1 MRRVRQAIVVEGK
14 HDVIRV
20 RSAVEAVV
28 VPTDG
33 FRIFKDGEKM
43 AMLRRLAQVRGLILL
58 TDSDTAGGVI
68 RNHLLSCIPAE
79 QLKQAYIPPIPGKE
93 RRKAAPS
100 KEGLLGV
107 EGMDAAT
114 VVAALERAGATFED
128 EENPARASLSLTK
141 ADWMALGLSGTADS
155 AARRDRLA
163 RALGV
168 PAYLSANRLL
178 ELVNT
183 TVTAQEWESLLVC
196 TCEENGDNPE
206 FVIYKKR

>member
-33 FRIFKDGEKM
+33 FRIFKDKEKM
-43 AMLRRLAQVRGLILL
+43 AMLRRLAEVRGLIVL
-58 TDSDTAGGVI
+58 TDSDSAGGVI
-68 RNHLLSCIPAE
+68 RNHLLSCIPAQ
-79 QLKQAYIPPIPGKE
+79 QLKQAYIPPIEGKE
-93 RRKAAPS
+93 KRKATPS

-114 VVAALERAGATFED
+114 VVAALERCGAVFED
-128 EENPARASLSLTK
+128 EDTPAHTSLSLTK

-155 AARRDRLA
+155 AVRRQRLA

-168 PAYLSANRLL
+168 PTYLSANRLL

-183 TVTAQEWESLLVC
+183 TVTAEEWKKLLS
-196 TCEENGDNPE
+196 TWDA
-206 FVIYKKR
+206 

>member
-20 RSAVEAVV
+20 RSAVEAIV

-33 FRIFKDGEKM
+33 FRIFKDAEKM
-43 AMLRRLAQVRGLILL
+43 AMLRRLAQVRGLVVL
-58 TDSDTAGGVI
+58 TDSDSAGGVI

-79 QLKQAYIPPIPGKE
+79 QLRQAYIPPIPGKE
-93 RRKAAPS
+93 KRKPAPS

-114 VVAALERAGATFED
+114 VVAALERAGAVFED
-128 EENPARASLSLTK
+128 EDTPAHTSLNLTK

-155 AARRDRLA
+155 GTRRERLA
-163 RALGV
+163 QALGV
-168 PAYLSANRLL
+168 PTYLSANRLL

-183 TVTAQEWESLLVC
+183 TVTSEEWERLLKNI
-196 TCEENGDNPE
+196 E
-206 FVIYKKR
+206 

>member
-20 RSAVEAVV
+20 RSAVEAIV

-33 FRIFKDGEKM
+33 FRIFKDAEKM
-43 AMLRRLAQVRGLILL
+43 AMLRRLAQVRGLIVL
-58 TDSDTAGGVI
+58 TDSDSAGGVI

-79 QLKQAYIPPIPGKE
+79 QLRQAYIPPIPGKE
-93 RRKAAPS
+93 KRKAAPS

-114 VVAALERAGATFED
+114 VVAALERCGAVFED
-128 EENPARASLSLTK
+128 EDTPTHASLDLTK

-155 AARRDRLA
+155 GTRRERLA
-163 RALGV
+163 QALGV
-168 PAYLSANRLL
+168 PTYLSANRLL

-183 TVTAQEWESLLVC
+183 TVTAEEWERLLKNI
-196 TCEENGDNPE
+196 E
-206 FVIYKKR
+206 

>member
-20 RSAVEAVV
+20 HSAVEAVV

-33 FRIFKDGEKM
+33 FRLFKDTEKV
-43 AMLRRLAQVRGLILL
+43 ALLRRLAATRGLILL

-68 RNHLLSCIPAE
+68 RNHLCGCIPAD
-79 QLKQAYIPPIPGKE
+79 QLLQAYIPPRPGKE

-114 VVAALERAGATFED
+114 ILAALERAGAIFED
-128 EENPARASLSLTK
+128 EDAAPRESLGLTK
-141 ADWMALGLSGTADS
+141 VELMEWGLTGHPDS
-155 AARRDRLA
+155 AARRRRLLE
-163 RALGV
+163 ALELPG
-168 PAYLSANRLL
+168 YLSANRLL
-178 ELVNT
+178 EVLNT
-183 TVTAQEWESLLVC
+183 TVTPAEWTRLTELLN
-196 TCEENGDNPE
+196 E
-206 FVIYKKR
+206 

>member
-20 RSAVEAVV
+20 QSAVDAVV

-33 FRIFKDGEKM
+33 FRIFKDKEKM
-43 AMLRRLAQVRGLILL
+43 AMLRRLAAVRGLIVL

-68 RNHLLSCIPAE
+68 RNHLLSCIPTD
-79 QLKQAYIPPIPGKE
+79 QVRQAYIPPVPGKE
-93 RRKAAPS
+93 KRKAIPS

-114 VVAALERAGATFED
+114 VVEALIRAGATFED
-128 EENPARASLSLTK
+128 EDTSSHASLNLTK
-141 ADWMALGLSGTADS
+141 TDWMALGLSGTADS
-155 AARRDRLA
+155 AQRRQRLA
-163 RALGV
+163 QALGV

-183 TVTAQEWESLLVC
+183 TVTAEEWDRLLS
-196 TCEENGDNPE
+196 TLNA
-206 FVIYKKR
+206 

>member
-20 RSAVEAVV
+20 HSAVEAVV

-33 FRIFKDGEKM
+33 FRIFKDKEKM
-43 AMLRRLAQVRGLILL
+43 AMLRRLAQVRGLIVL
-58 TDSDTAGGVI
+58 TDSDSAGGVI

-79 QLKQAYIPPIPGKE
+79 QLKQAYIPPIAGKE

-107 EGMDAAT
+107 EGMDTAT
-114 VVAALERAGATFED
+114 VIAALERCGAAFEGED
-128 EENPARASLSLTK
+128 TPAQPSLALTK

-155 AARRDRLA
+155 AARRERLC

-168 PAYLSANRLL
+168 PTYLSANRLL

-183 TVTAQEWESLLVC
+183 TVTAEEWEELLN
-196 TCEENGDNPE
+196 T
-206 FVIYKKR
+206 I

>member
-14 HDVIRV
+14 HDEIRV
-20 RSAVEAVV
+20 RSAVDAVV
-28 VPTDG
+28 VTTDG
-33 FRIFKDGEKM
+33 FRIFKEREKM
-43 AMLRRLAQVRGLILL
+43 ALLRRLASVRGLIVL

-79 QLKQAYIPPIPGKE
+79 QVRQAYIPPIKGKE
-93 RRKAAPS
+93 KRKAAPS

-114 VVAALERAGATFED
+114 VLAALERAGAVFEGED
-128 EENPARASLSLTK
+128 TPLCPSLGLTK

-155 AARRDRLA
+155 AARRIRLA
-163 RALGV
+163 QALGV
-168 PAYLSANRLL
+168 PTYLSANRLL

-183 TVTAQEWESLLVC
+183 TVTAQEWARLVEEIQSSLRKL
-196 TCEENGDNPE
+196 
-206 FVIYKKR
+206 

>member
-20 RSAVEAVV
+20 HSAVEAVV

-33 FRIFKDGEKM
+33 FRLFKDTEKV
-43 AMLRRLAQVRGLILL
+43 AMLRRLAATRGLILL

-68 RNHLLSCIPAE
+68 RNHLCGCIPAD
-79 QLKQAYIPPIPGKE
+79 QLLQAYIPPRPGKE

-114 VVAALERAGATFED
+114 ILAALERAGAIFED
-128 EENPARASLSLTK
+128 EDAAPRESLGLTK
-141 ADWMALGLSGTADS
+141 VDLMEWGLTGHPDS
-155 AARRDRLA
+155 AARRRRLLE
-163 RALGV
+163 ALELPG
-168 PAYLSANRLL
+168 YLSANRLL
-178 ELVNT
+178 EVLNT
-183 TVTAQEWESLLVC
+183 TVTPAEWVGLTELLN
-196 TCEENGDNPE
+196 E
-206 FVIYKKR
+206 